1 MSPVL
6 ITISARLASS
16 LGLKTGFSVSHFE
29 ASAAAKLADSG
40 RGSLGTGS
48 YLMRGF
54 VVCRPSVAT
63 ERVLTRGCFGSFVSG
78 GLMISRFA
86 VFDAAW
92 LNGT

>member
-1 MSPVL
+1 
-6 ITISARLASS
+6 
-16 LGLKTGFSVSHFE
+16 
-29 ASAAAKLADSG
+29 
-40 RGSLGTGS
+40 
-48 YLMRGF
+48 MRGF